1 MSVRYDNTPEWTVFP
16 LELAFGLLQ
25 CPILA
30 SWYVK
35 NPNTARLARRFN
47 PWDDLL
53 GVFNVSR
60 NEAIAFAAVL

>member
-1 MSVRYDNTPEWTVFP
+1 M
-16 LELAFGLLQ
+16 ELAFGLHQ

-53 GVFNVSR
+53 GVFSVSR